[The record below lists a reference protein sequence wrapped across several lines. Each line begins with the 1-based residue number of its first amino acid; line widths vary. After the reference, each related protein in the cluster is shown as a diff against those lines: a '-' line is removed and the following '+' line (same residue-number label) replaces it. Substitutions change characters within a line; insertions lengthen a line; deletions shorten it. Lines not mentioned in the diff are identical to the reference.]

1 MPNTPASSDAA
12 TNSGASSTDGES
24 TNKDGNLPG
33 GSTSDAGDDS
43 PITLTPRQLAAR
55 LEEARRRA
63 RPGDYDD
70 LRSKAAR
77 LDEIEEAQKTEAQK
91 ATEALNREKAR
102 ADAAERAALSLRI
115 ATEHH
120 LGADDADLLA
130 GLPDEDAMRKLAKR
144 LEAQHADEAAG
155 DQGQGQQRV
164 GYGVDH
170 SHTQSSPPPSADDA
184 ARAFFG
190 I

>member
-1 MPNTPASSDAA
+1 MPDTS
-12 TNSGASSTDGES
+12 ES
-24 TNKDGNLPG
+24 TATAPQTP
-33 GSTSDAGDDS
+33 STSTTAPSNSTPSTGQPAGSQDGSSNSS
-43 PITLTPRQLAAR
+43 PEETETVDYWKSRAR
-55 LEEARRRA
+55 DNERRA
-63 RPGDYDD
+63 
-70 LRSKAAR
+70 KANAEAAKR
-77 LDEIEEAQKTEAQK
+77 LQQIEDAQKTEAER
-91 ATEALNREKAR
+91 AAEALNAEKAR

-170 SHTQSSPPPSADDA
+170 SRTQSSPPPSADDA